1 MTFVGEN
8 LPSADNRV
16 VLSKQKDRY
25 GFPLAR
31 VTHDYGTDDLTCF
44 DTGMAQGRAIFK
56 AAGAY
61 EVWVSGR
68 ATMYI
73 MGRTAHASVTNS
85 YGQAHEIAHIPPD
98 LVVRGITA
106 HRKPP
111 EVRICRLRNQS
122 AVGTRPPSTSTP
134 HWPACWA
141 RR

>member
-56 AAGAY
+56 SAGAY

-68 ATMYI
+68 ATMHI
-73 MGRTAHASVTNS
+73 MGRTAQASVTNS
-85 YGQAHEIAHIPPD
+85 YGQAHEIANLFIAGPGLFPTSGAVNPTFTIHA
-98 LVVRGITA
+98 LS
-106 HRKPP
+106 
-111 EVRICRLRNQS
+111 LRS
-122 AVGTRPPSTSTP
+122 AEYLLDHWSSVTP
-134 HWPACWA
+134 G
-141 RR
+141 